1 MQAVVEQ
8 GTLNGEVQEAHRAI
22 EVQPK
27 LHLKVK
33 ENVANTPIFSVKL
46 QKSYPHLWNAI
57 RTFLMKTAW
66 SCTLKLTLEKD
77 FANAN
82 IV

>member
-46 QKSYPHLWNAI
+46 QKSYPHL
-57 RTFLMKTAW
+57 
-66 SCTLKLTLEKD
+66 
-77 FANAN
+77 
-82 IV
+82 

>member
-1 MQAVVEQ
+1 MPLEFQPICPFFHFLQGANFLSLWQAVVAQ

-46 QKSYPHLWNAI
+46 QKSYLHL
-57 RTFLMKTAW
+57 
-66 SCTLKLTLEKD
+66 
-77 FANAN
+77 
-82 IV
+82 